1 MSPEYHQNI
10 IIFIVSS
17 DDRIPLRKKRRC
29 FSYCVPTISRFLV
42 FSVEYSCWS
51 SPIVLHVQVAPAF
64 QYVSFLLPLSSD
76 RILGGNNKNIIMLT
90 INISIPMGITIKSI
104 IIFPRSLKYSS
115 SYPIHPYSIHS
126 QLPSYRHN
134 IPCVLTIPYT
144 FPLHSP
150 VWMEE
155 ILHELI
161 GGLSHYRVISILS
174 LPQDFATIQN
184 SCGNQCHRYSL

>member
-1 MSPEYHQNI
+1 
-10 IIFIVSS
+10 
-17 DDRIPLRKKRRC
+17 
-29 FSYCVPTISRFLV
+29 
-42 FSVEYSCWS
+42 
-51 SPIVLHVQVAPAF
+51 
-64 QYVSFLLPLSSD
+64 
-76 RILGGNNKNIIMLT
+76 MLT

-104 IIFPRSLKYSS
+104 IIFPRSLKYSQ
-115 SYPIHPYSIHS
+115 SYHIHPYSIHS

-184 SCGNQCHRYSL
+184 SCGNQCHRYSLQIFAIHISHTFPLHIIGLRQLAYKCKNSRVYCSYNQGYKQTYDQGAPHCRG